1 MVLLS
6 SMMRL
11 DAFTGRTDG
20 VDAWLSGRQS
30 GRWAVQTARV
40 GSTAARARPEASPED
55 QLRELTELHRRGV
68 VTDDEFERLRARLS
82 A

>member
-20 VDAWLSGRQS
+20 VDAWFSGRQT

-40 GSTAARARPEASPED
+40 GATRSPED
-55 QLRELTELHRRGV
+55 ALRELTDLKQRGV
-68 VTDDEFERLRARLS
+68 VTDAEYERLRARLRVP
-82 A
+82 